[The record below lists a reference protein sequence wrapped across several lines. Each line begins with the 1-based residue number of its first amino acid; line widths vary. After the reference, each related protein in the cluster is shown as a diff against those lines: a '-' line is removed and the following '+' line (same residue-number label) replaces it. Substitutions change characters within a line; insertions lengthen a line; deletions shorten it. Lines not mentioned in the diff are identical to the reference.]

1 MGRVRLP
8 QALLVSFFF
17 VSGEE
22 YLEFIPDWI
31 LTSSW
36 VFCFVEYVALFGPKV
51 HMGTLY
57 LVLWR
62 NTWQA
67 CRMSRI
73 IRARTR
79 LLAFGYRNRLFASIG
94 YAVPIFKTTV
104 VAKKMNGS
112 WLAIRSAQI
121 TCGNALTSLMNGRR
135 VILMISNAT
144 FGFWRRVR
152 RGSGCRMWWN
162 ARGKTKCFLIFLSG
176 EDNLNTTV
184 ARYFSFSM
192 RVGVSIIS

>member
-8 QALLVSFFF
+8 QALLVSFFLF
-17 VSGEE
+17 RVDTWRSFQIG
-22 YLEFIPDWI
+22 YWHWRGYCL
-31 LTSSW
+31 
-36 VFCFVEYVALFGPKV
+36 VEYFIALFGPKV